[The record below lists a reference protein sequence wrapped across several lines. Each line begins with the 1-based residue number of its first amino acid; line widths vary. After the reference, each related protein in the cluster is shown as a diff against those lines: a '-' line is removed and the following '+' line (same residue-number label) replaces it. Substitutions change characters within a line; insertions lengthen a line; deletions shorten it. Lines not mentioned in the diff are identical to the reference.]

1 MNTIRS
7 ATCTVC
13 FYVWSIFMGLLMIP
27 MVLLPRRAF
36 RLFVLLWA
44 AGNSLIFRVVV
55 GIRVEIRGREYIPVG
70 SAIVASKHQS
80 EWETNIFLRLLT
92 DPVYIMKKEL
102 GYIPGYGLYA
112 RKMNMIFIDRS
123 GYAKTLRK
131 LVIDTRKIVESGRA
145 VVIFPEGT
153 RVDPGKKLPYRPG
166 IAALYNNLDLPVV
179 PVVHNSGLFWPK
191 KSFRKYAGTIV
202 LQFLPPIEL
211 GLPRQ
216 EFMTRLE
223 REMEQAADKLMAETY
238 KSQKNINGTLT

>member
-13 FYVWSIFMGLLMIP
+13 FYVWSIFMGLLMVP
-27 MVLLPRRAF
+27 MVLLPRRGF
-36 RLFVLLWA
+36 SLFVLLWA
-44 AGNSLIFRVVV
+44 GGNSLIFRVVV
-55 GIRVEIRGREYIPVG
+55 GIRVEIRGREHIPVG
-70 SAIVASKHQS
+70 PAIVASKHQS

-131 LVIDTRKIVESGRA
+131 LVTDARKIVESGRA

-153 RVDPGKKLPYRPG
+153 RVDPGKKLPYRSG
-166 IAALYNNLDLPVV
+166 IAALYNGLDLPVV
-179 PVVHNSGLFWPK
+179 PVVHNSGLCWPK

-202 LQFLPPIEL
+202 LQFLPPIEP
-211 GLPRQ
+211 GLRRQ

-223 REMEQAADKLMAETY
+223 SEMEQAADKLMAETY
-238 KSQKNINGTLT
+238 KS

>member
-1 MNTIRS
+1 
-7 ATCTVC
+7 
-13 FYVWSIFMGLLMIP
+13 MGLVMLP
-27 MVLLPRRAF
+27 MVLLPRRGF

-44 AGNSLIFRVVV
+44 GGNSFIFRFIV
-55 GIRVEIRGREYIPVG
+55 GIRVEIRGCVNIPVG
-70 SAIVASKHQS
+70 PAIIASKHQS
-80 EWETNIFLRLLT
+80 EWETNIFLRLVT

-131 LVIDTRKIVESGRA
+131 LVQDARKVIASGRA

-166 IAALYNNLDLPVV
+166 VAALYGNLDLAVT
-179 PVVHNSGLFWPK
+179 PVVHNSGLCWPK
-191 KSFRKYAGTIV
+191 QSFRKYAGTIV
-202 LQFLPPIEL
+202 LQFLPPIEP
-211 GLPRQ
+211 GLERQ

-223 REMEQAADKLMAETY
+223 SEMEQAADELMAEID
-238 KSQKNINGTLT
+238 KS

>member
-1 MNTIRS
+1 VNTIRS

-13 FYVWSIFMGLLMIP
+13 FYVWSIFMGLLMVP
-27 MVLLPRRAF
+27 MVLLPRRGF

-44 AGNSLIFRVVV
+44 GGNSLIFRVVV
-55 GIRVEIRGREYIPVG
+55 GIRVEIRGREHIPVG
-70 SAIVASKHQS
+70 PAIVASKHQS

-131 LVIDTRKIVESGRA
+131 LVTDARKIVESGRA

-166 IAALYNNLDLPVV
+166 IAALYNDLDLLVV
-179 PVVHNSGLFWPK
+179 PVVHNSGLCWPK

-202 LQFLPPIEL
+202 LQFLPPIEP
-211 GLPRQ
+211 GLRRQ

-223 REMEQAADKLMAETY
+223 SKMEQAADKLMAETY
-238 KSQKNINGTLT
+238 KS

>member
-1 MNTIRS
+1 VNTIRS

-13 FYVWSIFMGLLMIP
+13 FYVWSIFMGLLMVP
-27 MVLLPRRAF
+27 MVLLPRRVF

-44 AGNSLIFRVVV
+44 GGNSLIFRVVV
-55 GIRVEIRGREYIPVG
+55 GIRVEIRGREHIPVG
-70 SAIVASKHQS
+70 PAIVASKHQS

-131 LVIDTRKIVESGRA
+131 LVTDARKIVESGRA

-166 IAALYNNLDLPVV
+166 IAALYNDLDLLVV
-179 PVVHNSGLFWPK
+179 PVVHNSGLCWPK

-202 LQFLPPIEL
+202 LQFLPPIEP
-211 GLPRQ
+211 GLRRQ

-223 REMEQAADKLMAETY
+223 SEMEQAADKLMAETY
-238 KSQKNINGTLT
+238 KS